1 MSATHA
7 PTSRAEPAYSV
18 APDCDIANDRDP
30 QVRQAFCRALR
41 LMERGIAVLIQGETG
56 TGKEVLARALHL
68 HNQRTRRANLVSLNC
83 ASIPDTLIESELF
96 GYARGAFSGAL
107 PGGKKGKVLQADGGT
122 LFLDEIGDMP
132 LEQQTR
138 LLRVIAEREIT
149 PLGAEQSIP
158 VDFALICATHQNLS
172 GKIQAGEFRQ
182 DLYYRIATG
191 VVQLPPLRER
201 TDKAELIRN
210 MIAAELPGR
219 DPRQAVADDVWQL
232 LLGHAWPG
240 NLRQMRAVI
249 RFACAVMDGQ
259 RIQRCD
265 LPADFLGTAAG
276 AFSAPS
282 NVLPSPSAV
291 ALNAPPA
298 TPSVASGRSPASPA
312 APAAGF
318 ENVTP
323 FRPRA
328 VVREVPVDKGAE
340 ERHNVLQVLKQ
351 CRWNMTA
358 AARELGI
365 CRPSLYRILRRL
377 DIAPLRAQLAEG
389 EGLLC

>member
-7 PTSRAEPAYSV
+7 PTSRAEPVNCV

-30 QVRQAFCRALR
+30 LVRQAFRRALR

-68 HNQRTRRANLVSLNC
+68 HNQRTRRAKLVSLNC

-149 PLGAEQSIP
+149 PLGAEQSIA
-158 VDFALICATHQNLS
+158 VDFALICATHQDLS

-201 TDKAELIRN
+201 TDKADLIRT

-232 LLGHAWPG
+232 LMGHAWPG

-265 LPADFLGTAAG
+265 LPADFLGTAVG
-276 AFSAPS
+276 APSAPS
-282 NVLPSPSAV
+282 NARPCAPSAPSPV
-291 ALNAPPA
+291 V
-298 TPSVASGRSPASPA
+298 PS
-312 APAAGF
+312 APAPGF

-340 ERHNVLQVLKQ
+340 ERHNVLQVLKR